1 MALIITSQGQL
12 MKIRQSWRMISSDGY
27 SQILSGNV
35 SNCEPQNNYTMEFEY
50 LIYSNNLNLIN
61 HAVVVCGVQAYDWH
75 TRSSHTC
82 LGQSYGIIRY
92 SESATVTTAIAST
105 QPVHATRVLN
115 EATPGVPRGGS
126 AGKDSSSPEWA
137 LLTIVV
143 IGVAI
148 ILIVILLIVGFLY
161 MSSRS
166 RALRRK
172 GLTPHC
178 VQTVEQTLVIK
189 VDHHQL
195 SGEEVKEKEASFSED
210 SNRSSVQVQLDQKL
224 PDIISSRSKTL

>member
-1 MALIITSQGQL
+1 MALIMTSQGQL
-12 MKIRQSWRMISSDGY
+12 MKIGQSRRMISSDGY
-27 SQILSGNV
+27 SRILSGNV

-50 LIYSNNLNLIN
+50 LIYSNNFNLIN
-61 HAVVVCGVQAYDWH
+61 HAIVACGVQAYDWH
-75 TRSSHTC
+75 TCASHTC

-92 SESATVTTAIAST
+92 SESATVTTALAST
-105 QPVHATRVLN
+105 QSATRVLN
-115 EATPGVPRGGS
+115 EATSAEPPGGS
-126 AGKDSSSPEWA
+126 AGKDSRSPEWE

-148 ILIVILLIVGFLY
+148 ILMVILLIVGFPY

-195 SGEEVKEKEASFSED
+195 SGEELKEKEASLSED
-210 SNRSSVQVQLDQKL
+210 SNRSSLQVQFDQKL
-224 PDIISSRSKTL
+224 PDIISSRSKA